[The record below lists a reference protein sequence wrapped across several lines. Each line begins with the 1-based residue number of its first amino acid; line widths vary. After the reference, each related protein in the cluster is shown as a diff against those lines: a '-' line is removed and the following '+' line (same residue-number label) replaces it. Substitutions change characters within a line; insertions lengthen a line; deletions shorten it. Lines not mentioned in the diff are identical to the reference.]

1 MDKASLY
8 QKKRGANKQ
17 GSAMDRFTG
26 LEVFVKVVEGASF
39 VSAAR
44 YFSLSPAMVS
54 KHVQTLE
61 QRLGARLLNRTT
73 RRVSP
78 TEVDKHYYERCLH
91 ILRELEAADDLAAD
105 LHMAPR
111 GLVKI
116 TAPVALGNAIVASAV
131 ADYLSSYPDV
141 SIDLVLKDREVDLLD
156 EGFDLAIQTGPLPD
170 SSLIARRLGA
180 ASMIVCAAP
189 SYVSR
194 YGEPKRPA
202 DLADHSCFEYSPA
215 KTRGAWAFAGPEG
228 TEKLV
233 TVGQG
238 RFRANSGEALRMLAL
253 RGEGIV
259 LEPRFIVADD
269 LTAGRL
275 VRLLGD
281 YEPSPTMIHVVYPH
295 SRLLPVKVRTFV
307 EFLAARFTDQQDWE
321 RASEDA
327 GGDSRK
333 SKQGLRVAA

>member
-1 MDKASLY
+1 
-8 QKKRGANKQ
+8 
-17 GSAMDRFTG
+17 MDRFTG

-78 TEVDKHYYERCLH
+78 TEVGRHYYERCLR

-105 LHMAPR
+105 LHTAPR
-111 GLVKI
+111 GLVRV
-116 TAPVALGNAIVASAV
+116 TAPVAFGNTMVASAV

-141 SIDLVLKDREVDLLD
+141 SIDLVLNDRDVDLLD
-156 EGFDLAIQTGPLPD
+156 EGVDLAIQAGPLPD

-180 ASMIVCAAP
+180 APMIVCAAP
-189 SYVSR
+189 SYISR
-194 YGEPKRPA
+194 HGEPKRPA
-202 DLADHSCFEYSPA
+202 DLADYSCFEYSSA
-215 KTRGAWAFAGPEG
+215 RTRGVWAFAGADGAE
-228 TEKLV
+228 TMV

-269 LTAGRL
+269 LRAGRL
-275 VRLLGD
+275 VRLLD
-281 YEPSPTMIHVVYPH
+281 EYEPAPTMIHVVYPH

-307 EFLAARFTDQQDWE
+307 EFLAARFAHQQDCE
-321 RASEDA
+321 GVPDDA
-327 GGDSRK
+327 GGDDLK
-333 SKQGLRVAA
+333 PKQGLRVAA

>member
-1 MDKASLY
+1 
-8 QKKRGANKQ
+8 
-17 GSAMDRFTG
+17 
-26 LEVFVKVVEGASF
+26 
-39 VSAAR
+39 
-44 YFSLSPAMVS
+44 
-54 KHVQTLE
+54 
-61 QRLGARLLNRTT
+61 
-73 RRVSP
+73 VSP
-78 TEVDKHYYERCLH
+78 TEVGKHYFERCLR

-105 LHMAPR
+105 LHTAPR

-116 TAPVALGNAIVASAV
+116 TAPVALGNTMIASAV

-141 SIDLVLKDREVDLLD
+141 SIDLVLNDREVDLLD
-156 EGFDLAIQTGPLPD
+156 EGFDLAIQAGPLPD

-180 ASMIVCAAP
+180 APMIVCAAP

-202 DLADHSCFEYSPA
+202 DLADHSCFEYSSA
-215 KTRGAWAFAGPEG
+215 KTRGAWAFAGAEG
-228 TEKLV
+228 SETLV

-259 LEPRFIVADD
+259 LEPRFVVADD

-275 VRLLGD
+275 VQLLGD
-281 YEPSPTMIHVVYPH
+281 YEPLPTMIHVVYPH

-307 EFLAARFTDQQDWE
+307 EFLAARFAHQQDWE
-321 RASEDA
+321 GASEDT

-333 SKQGLRVAA
+333 PKQGLRVAA

>member
-1 MDKASLY
+1 
-8 QKKRGANKQ
+8 
-17 GSAMDRFTG
+17 MDRFTG

-44 YFSLSPAMVS
+44 HFSLSPAMVS

-78 TEVDKHYYERCLH
+78 TEVGKHYYERCLR
-91 ILRELEAADDLAAD
+91 ILRELAAADDLAAD
-105 LHMAPR
+105 LHTAPR
-111 GLVKI
+111 GLVRV
-116 TAPVALGNAIVASAV
+116 TAPVAFGNTVASAV
-131 ADYLSSYPDV
+131 ADYLSAYPDV
-141 SIDLVLKDREVDLLD
+141 SIDLVLNDREIDLLD
-156 EGFDLAIQTGPLPD
+156 EGFDLAIQAGPLPD

-180 ASMIVCAAP
+180 APMIVCAAP
-189 SYVSR
+189 SYISR
-194 YGEPKRPA
+194 YGEPSRPA
-202 DLADHSCFEYSPA
+202 DLADHSCFDYSSA
-215 KTRGAWAFAGPEG
+215 KTRGVWAFAAAEG
-228 TEKLV
+228 ANAMV

-253 RGEGIV
+253 SGEGIV

-269 LTAGRL
+269 LRAGRL
-275 VRLLGD
+275 VRLLDG
-281 YEPSPTMIHVVYPH
+281 YEPAPTMIHIVYPH

-307 EFLAARFTDQQDWE
+307 EFLAARFGHQHDWE
-321 RASEDA
+321 GVPEDA

-333 SKQGLRVAA
+333 PKQGLRVAA